1 MSKEVKVVIP
11 ARYGSSRLPGKP
23 LLLLNGKPMYWHVVQ
38 RVIEAGVALSDI
50 VVATDDE
57 RIVQSV
63 ISESIPVQITSSKH
77 VSGTDRIN
85 EVVTTNKWDD
95 NVVVLNVQGDEPLIP
110 SALIADLISFSI
122 NNKDYSI
129 TTAVT
134 PIQSESDY
142 TNPNVVK
149 AILAEENRALY
160 FTRSASPFSRDNPKD
175 YSLAYRHIGIYGYR
189 VSALK
194 RFCTYPESK
203 LEEYEKLEQLR
214 ALSYGMSI
222 GAIVATSA
230 PPHGIDTKA
239 DYEEL
244 KQLMANK

>member
-95 NVVVLNVQGDEPLIP
+95 NVVVLNVQGM
-110 SALIADLISFSI
+110 
-122 NNKDYSI
+122 
-129 TTAVT
+129 
-134 PIQSESDY
+134 
-142 TNPNVVK
+142 
-149 AILAEENRALY
+149 
-160 FTRSASPFSRDNPKD
+160 SR
-175 YSLAYRHIGIYGYR
+175 LFHQR
-189 VSALK
+189 
-194 RFCTYPESK
+194 
-203 LEEYEKLEQLR
+203 
-214 ALSYGMSI
+214 
-222 GAIVATSA
+222 
-230 PPHGIDTKA
+230 
-239 DYEEL
+239 
-244 KQLMANK
+244 